1 MKVPVLINSI
11 KRKSAAVILAALI
24 SVMTAMPV
32 SAAADAGETLLG
44 DNTGNT
50 DTSDTAEPPE
60 DTEPEPAENTEE
72 NGENPEET
80 GSGSEETGTDN
91 TEEGEIPEETG
102 VEEGSEAPEETSAEE
117 TEEGGTSIED
127 TTDNKGNET
136 AVTEIMTAVIDD
148 ESFPDDIFRA
158 YISTFDA
165 DGDGLLSENEIVD
178 IRFVYVNG
186 TADTDGGI
194 TSLKGIELLPALETL
209 DCSYNASLEELDVSL
224 NPELTTL
231 DCSFTGITE
240 LDLSDNPALTCLLC
254 SDTGISSLDLSNNT
268 ELTVLHCLNTRL
280 PYLDLTNNL
289 NLETLEASGTYEI
302 PSNAVIFDFNEIE
315 GIDVSKIVSAENAVF
330 DPETGMLYNITDDV
344 NYIYQCNEEHTAIF
358 TLTLTGEALDEEEK
372 LLYIDN
378 GSITITENGFVQNGR
393 ETAWTKDYI
402 ISYMGEEPISALISV
417 ESGSH
422 HITLDN
428 VKITGEKEVIT
439 VAEGAEVTLDSNQ
452 VLIIGENGSGIVNE
466 GILRIES
473 GEYTVNNNMVKN
485 GENSSST
492 VENKGTFILGENAV
506 ITITAG
512 IDSPED
518 NIIVTKALVNGF
530 SNSGVSAIYGTL
542 TARGGSGVFN
552 EGDLSVYEGGSITAK
567 GDEYG
572 VFSVAENGILE
583 VCGGRITSAGSID
596 GINIYSGTFEIT
608 SGIVDTQGS
617 RVGICIQDD
626 AQMNISGGRVK
637 TTCDYGIEN
646 YGKIFINGSMTTAG
660 GEIYDIFSGENA
672 SFTVTGGS
680 LRLENGTMSEYALIV
695 NEAEDELECKL
706 YEEYPEEDGRIFGAE
721 GMEYLYA
728 LTDADC
734 DENGLYYLW
743 IPAELLSIDENSFP
757 DEVFRAYIIDNFDK
771 NKDGGLSQREISR
784 VLNILI
790 NGSAAEDRGVQNLK
804 GIEYFANLETL
815 DCSYNAAITELDLS
829 ANGSLKVL
837 DFSGTGISRIDLSG
851 NTKLT
856 ELRCNYSKIL
866 FLDLTNNSDV
876 ILLQAEGCGFELA
889 DGVNEF
895 DLNTINGLD
904 LSKIVNVNNA
914 DYDPLTG
921 IISNIG
927 ENTSYDYACNERFTL
942 NIAVIGSASDENTET
957 DTEAPEETTTE
968 PAPEETTAADNPP
981 AEGTGAGTEPEPE
994 ETTEP
999 DITAPE
1005 ETGGNEPLPE
1015 ETTSEENNPEDTIG
1029 EAETPEE
1036 TTNEGENPEETTNEG
1051 ENPEETTGEE
1061 ENPEETTE
1069 EIDTEPEEA
1078 LPIDINDG
1086 SVIIYEEGFIQ
1097 GNEFTPWSG
1106 EYVISGSGSSVT
1118 VENGSHRI
1126 TLDNADL
1133 KAESGALYISESAIV
1148 SLSGKGTNTLTG
1160 ETGCG
1165 ISNNGIL
1172 NIINSDFEVYDNI
1185 TELGEAGTGAV
1196 ENTGMLRIGGKALV
1210 TASASFAQSD
1220 SSLAGGKKLYGGI
1233 LNSGNLEINGDLT
1246 AEGNC
1251 GIINEGSITILGG
1264 SIAAAGTEYG
1274 VFSLDQN
1281 SVINIDGG
1289 NISFKGGN
1297 CGTNIF
1303 GGSMNISCGDVKSA
1317 GDRVGI
1323 SVQTDTALTVSGGT
1337 LATTCDYGIENYGS
1351 ITVTGGSVNI
1361 SGDLRDL
1368 YAGEDSSFE
1377 AAEGTVTFE
1386 NDDKAIIDITWPT
1399 STYVIINPY
1408 GLELN
1413 TKNGEITDEKVISP
1427 EMIIINNGNTDV
1439 SINVTGSVSVEDI
1452 IDNIESDMIRVA
1464 DDSEYYY
1471 NETEDDSLML
1481 WIESANVSGD
1491 YSCGYDNTSM
1501 AQMILGTRT
1510 MTKRLLTIPSDGG
1523 EGYLKIMGDVT
1534 VAPTG
1539 SLWNY
1544 GVEGNEINITIAFEA
1559 KALPKVK
1566 EKDPDDY
1573 ATVVKSDN
1581 GEDTIYV
1588 HG

>member
-11 KRKSAAVILAALI
+11 KRKSVSVILAVLI
-24 SVMTAMPV
+24 SAMTAMPV
-32 SAAADAGETLLG
+32 SAASDAGETLLG

-50 DTSDTAEPPE
+50 DTSDTAESPEEPPV
-60 DTEPEPAENTEE
+60 DTEPETTEDTEE
-72 NGENPEET
+72 DGNTP
-80 GSGSEETGTDN
+80 EETGTD
-91 TEEGEIPEETG
+91 TSEEGEIPEETG
-102 VEEGSEAPEETSAEE
+102 TEEGGEAPEETSAEK
-117 TEEGGTSIED
+117 TEEGDTSPED
-127 TTDNKGNET
+127 TTDNESNKP
-136 AVTEIMTAVIDD
+136 AVPEIKTAVIDG

-158 YISTFDA
+158 YISTFDT
-165 DGDGLLSENEIVD
+165 DEDGLLSESEIVD

-224 NPELTTL
+224 NRELTTL

-240 LDLSDNPALTCLLC
+240 LDLSGNPALTCLLC

-289 NLETLEASGTYEI
+289 SIETLEASGTYEI
-302 PSNAVIFDFNEIE
+302 PSNAVTFDFNEIE
-315 GIDVSKIVSAENAVF
+315 GIDISKIVSAENAVF

-344 NYIYQCNEEHTAIF
+344 NYIYQCNEELTAIF

-402 ISYMGEEPISALISV
+402 ISYTGEEPISAFIAV

-439 VAEGAEVTLDSNQ
+439 IAEGAEVTLDGNQ
-452 VLIIGENGSGIVNE
+452 ILIIGENGSGIVNG
-466 GILRIES
+466 GILHIES

-492 VENKGTFILGENAV
+492 VENKGVFVLGENAV

-530 SNSGVSAIYGTL
+530 SNSGISAIYGTL

-572 VFSVAENGILE
+572 VFSIAENGVLE

-596 GINIYSGTFEIT
+596 GINIYSGTFAIT

-617 RVGICIQDD
+617 RVGICIQED

-646 YGKIFINGSMTTAG
+646 YGKIYINGSMTTAG

-680 LRLENGTMSEYALIV
+680 LQLENGTMSEYALIV

-706 YEEYPEEDGRIFGAE
+706 YEEYPEEDARIFGAE

-728 LTDADC
+728 LTDTDC

-743 IPAELLSIDENSFP
+743 IPAKLLSIDETNFP
-757 DEVFRAYIIDNFDK
+757 DDVFRAYIKDNFDT
-771 NKDGGLSQREISR
+771 NKDGGLSQREINR
-784 VLNILI
+784 VLNIFI
-790 NGSAAEDRGVQNLK
+790 NGTSAEDGDVQTLE
-804 GIEYFANLETL
+804 GIEYFTNLETL
-815 DCSYNAAITELDLS
+815 DCSYNAALTELDLS
-829 ANGSLKVL
+829 ANGLLKVL

-851 NTKLT
+851 NSKLT

-866 FLDLTNNSDV
+866 FLDLTNNPDV
-876 ILLQAEGCGFELA
+876 TILQAEGCGFKLA
-889 DGVNEF
+889 DGVTEF
-895 DLNTINGLD
+895 DLSTIEGLD
-904 LSKIVNVNNA
+904 ISKIANVNNA
-914 DYDPLTG
+914 DYDPSTG
-921 IISNIG
+921 IISNIR
-927 ENTSYDYACNERFTL
+927 ENTSYDYACNEQFTV
-942 NIAVIGSASDENTET
+942 NIAVIGSVSGENTGSNPEP
-957 DTEAPEETTTE
+957 PEETTTE
-968 PAPEETTAADNPP
+968 YEETTPEETTAANNPP
-981 AEGTGAGTEPEPE
+981 SEGIGGGSGSSPE

-999 DITAPE
+999 DTTVPE
-1005 ETGGNEPLPE
+1005 ETGGSEPLPE
-1015 ETTSEENNPEDTIG
+1015 ETTAEENNPE
-1029 EAETPEE
+1029 E
-1036 TTNEGENPEETTNEG
+1036 TTGG
-1051 ENPEETTGEE
+1051 AENPEETTGETG
-1061 ENPEETTE
+1061 NPEETTTDAE
-1069 EIDTEPEEA
+1069 ETTKKTDTEPEEA
-1078 LPIDINDG
+1078 LPIDINNG
-1086 SVIIYEEGFIQ
+1086 SVIICEDGFMQ
-1097 GNEFTPWSG
+1097 GEEFTQWSG
-1106 EYVISGSGSSVT
+1106 GYIISGDGSSVT
-1118 VENGSHRI
+1118 VESGIHNI

-1133 KAESGALYISESAIV
+1133 KAESGALHISESARV
-1148 SLSGKGTNTLTG
+1148 SLSGKGINTLTG

-1172 NIINSDFEVYDNI
+1172 DIINGDFEVYDNI
-1185 TELGEAGTGAV
+1185 TETGEAGSGAV
-1196 ENTGMLRIGGKALV
+1196 ENTGVLRIGEKALV

-1233 LNSGNLEINGDLT
+1233 LNSGSLEINGDL
-1246 AEGNC
+1246 AADGNC
-1251 GIINEGSITILGG
+1251 GIINEGSISIQGG
-1264 SIAAAGTEYG
+1264 SITSTGNEYG
-1274 VFSLDQN
+1274 VFSLNQ
-1281 SVINIDGG
+1281 SSAISISGG
-1289 NISFKGGN
+1289 NVSFKGGN

-1303 GGSMNISCGDVKSA
+1303 GGSMNISSGDVKSA

-1323 SVQTDTALTVSGGT
+1323 SVQTDTELTVSGGT

-1351 ITVTGGSVNI
+1351 IAVTGGSVNI
-1361 SGDLRDL
+1361 SGDISDL
-1368 YAGEDSSFE
+1368 YGSENSSFE
-1377 AAEGTVTFE
+1377 AAEGTVTFKNNNE
-1386 NDDKAIIDITWPT
+1386 KIIMDITWPT

-1408 GLELN
+1408 GMELN
-1413 TKNGEITDEKVISP
+1413 TKDGEVTAEKVISP
-1427 EMIIINNGNTDV
+1427 EMIIVNNGNTDI
-1439 SINVTGSVSVEDI
+1439 SINVTGSVSVADKI
-1452 IDNIESDMIRVA
+1452 NHIENDMIRFA
-1464 DDSEYYY
+1464 DDAEYYSY
-1471 NETEDDSLML
+1471 SEDDSLLL
-1481 WIESANVSGD
+1481 WIESAKISGG
-1491 YSCGYDNTSM
+1491 YSYGYDNTSA
-1501 AQMILGTRT
+1501 AQMILGTRS

-1523 EGYLKIMGDVT
+1523 EGYLKIRGDVT

-1539 SLWNY
+1539 SVWDNAIA
-1544 GVEGNEINITIAFEA
+1544 GNEINVAIAFEA
-1559 KALPKVK
+1559 KATPKVK
-1566 EKDPDDY
+1566 EKNPDDY

-1588 HG
+1588 HS